1 MSFSL
6 MMAPF
11 LLFFHMMT
19 GQVQL
24 SIIHY
29 TAAAKQGCMRA
40 GCRNQGLGGHLTRDF
55 YVTSFHC
62 TPFVPLYLS
71 SLVYVSQV

>member
-11 LLFFHMMT
+11 LLFFHTMT

-29 TAAAKQGCMRA
+29 TAAAAK
-40 GCRNQGLGGHLTRDF
+40 GLDNKLHACWVQKPGTWR
-55 YVTSFHC
+55 
-62 TPFVPLYLS
+62 PPPN
-71 SLVYVSQV
+71 